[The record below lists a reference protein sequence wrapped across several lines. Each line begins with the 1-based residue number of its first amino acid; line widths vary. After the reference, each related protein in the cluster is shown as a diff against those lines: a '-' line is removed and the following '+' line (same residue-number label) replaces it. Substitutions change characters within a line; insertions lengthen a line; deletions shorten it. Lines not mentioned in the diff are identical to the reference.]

1 MVRGVR
7 WLGTSTRLVTFSS
20 EKAGDGFRNSLLVT
34 DVRSRASV
42 PFREVRVLST
52 GCGHVLGLYISPK
65 ISPPLQTLS
74 SEFES
79 PHRHGIVCL
88 HCRRE
93 S

>member
-42 PFREVRVLST
+42 PFREVGSLLITAVLHNLFDASF
-52 GCGHVLGLYISPK
+52 GLFRYHVKRATDLTVRAYKRTP
-65 ISPPLQTLS
+65 
-74 SEFES
+74 EE
-79 PHRHGIVCL
+79 H
-88 HCRRE
+88 
-93 S
+93 